1 MEPPTYWASCATG
14 LQFCLRAE
22 LEAIEGTDVISDSLA
37 QGGVLFRTNAEPKEL
52 AKLRAADNIYAF
64 LGHHQDVPLEKEAA
78 VEYLTSLS
86 AKIDWKS
93 PLELYR
99 RWKQLDET
107 KNCSASKSSSEDKE
121 NMDASSSPLTFR
133 VTSDRI
139 CKNMMKQKYTSMDAA
154 AAIGDGVN
162 ELLGWKASM
171 RVYDVEVLAW
181 IRDMELLIVVALIYS
196 GNKTIERLFE
206 NNVAEEKCTT
216 ENLPEAPRLSEA
228 PKDTEVK
235 FQRPS
240 RSEAQLHSRRQ
251 YRKALVGTSLKPST
265 SYALLQLAQIK
276 PGHVVLDPMCGCGT
290 IPLEAVDWL
299 GGQIMSIGADNN
311 PKAVDAAA
319 INVRGGG
326 GRGPCDVLSW
336 DAANLPLRSGTIDR
350 VVCDMP
356 FGNRCGNYKVREW
369 LCPKVVKEVVR
380 ILQRGTGI
388 AVLMAQSKTMRQE
401 VEVNQKPFLEML
413 QHILVEME
421 GLTVDVYV
429 VRRTIEPPPIHE
441 FRPKKANHKRQRVV
455 VKR

>member
-64 LGHHQDVPLEKEAA
+64 LGHHQ
-78 VEYLTSLS
+78 
-86 AKIDWKS
+86 IDWKS

-251 YRKALVGTSLKPST
+251 YRKALVGTSLKPR
-265 SYALLQLAQIK
+265 
-276 PGHVVLDPMCGCGT
+276 CGCGT

-356 FGNRCGNYKVREW
+356 FGNRCG
-369 LCPKVVKEVVR
+369 
-380 ILQRGTGI
+380 I

-421 GLTVDVYV
+421 
-429 VRRTIEPPPIHE
+429 E